1 MDRPAPAS
9 GCPAVGLRGWAAFKQ
24 SQLFDYSPPAVLLWL
39 AMVLLGALVLGL
51 ALWGLATAGR
61 GEHWQMLGW
70 LLVVATAAAFPIPL
84 PRSKQSVSGSDLG
97 TFLVLALHGPA
108 AAVVCAAV
116 DALVASSRSS
126 VRLSSRIGSTA
137 MAASG
142 MTLGGWVFQTG
153 QPWLVAQGLGAAAAQ
168 IGMLACAAALSCG
181 VTTALIMKVM
191 RLKRGLPLRLK
202 DWFDHCS
209 WVVTLQLV
217 SAALAA
223 MLSLFALQ
231 FERSAVVVGI
241 LVMGLSLALLRSHF
255 RLQIVQHQAQE
266 ARVAAAEQEAQ
277 QNLRRFTSAF
287 SRASIGMAIVAADG
301 RVVQAN
307 QALHQLLGFDE
318 AGLLNRPFRA
328 LLHAGDAGLL
338 DRHAA
343 DVLMRRA
350 DQFSIELRCQGA
362 DRPET
367 WVSLHCALFDDEGGA
382 TGSPDAGLIYQ
393 LHDITSRR
401 RAEGDLRHIA
411 YHDSLTDLANRNCF
425 SERLSGAVERS
436 RTDRRA
442 GFAVMM
448 LDLDRF
454 KIVNDSLGHGA
465 GDELLKVVARRLSAC
480 VRPNDLVARLGGDE
494 FAILLEDSQNS
505 ADAIRLGERLLQA
518 LEEPV
523 RINGTEVR
531 PFASIGL
538 TFSDLGYREP
548 DEVLRDADLAMYQ
561 AKAGGKGRL
570 ALFDASLHE
579 QLGQKLQLEADLRRA
594 IGEGQLSLAYQPLY
608 YLEPHRLNGFEAL
621 CRWTHPTRGN
631 ISPGVFIALA
641 EETGC
646 IQALTAWAIDEAV
659 RQHMAWHAQSA
670 QAGPCELVM
679 HVNVSGKD
687 LSRQGFTEHVR
698 GVLQHHGLAP
708 QLLVLEITESTLMEH
723 RDQALAAL
731 SELTGLGV
739 KIGIDDFGTGYSSLA
754 YLSTLPF
761 DCLKIDRSF
770 VIGMDSSRKNTE
782 IVRTVISLAHSL
794 NKQVVA
800 EGIETHEQLVRL
812 RQLGAT
818 IGQGYLLAR
827 PLTPMQVQQLLLE
840 PAVAPA

>member
-1 MDRPAPAS
+1 MDRPAPATGS
-9 GCPAVGLRGWAAFKQ
+9 LAIGLGGWAAFKQ

-39 AMVLLGALVLGL
+39 AMVLTGALALGA
-51 ALWGLATAGR
+51 AAWDLATAGR

-84 PRSKQSVSGSDLG
+84 PRSKQSVSGSDLVI
-97 TFLVLALHGPA
+97 FLVLALHGPS

-126 VRLSSRIGSTA
+126 ARQSSHIGSTA
-137 MAASG
+137 MAAAG
-142 MTLGGWVFQTG
+142 MTLGGWLFQVS
-153 QPWLVAQGLGAAAAQ
+153 QPWLVAQGLSAAAAQ
-168 IGMLACAAALSCG
+168 IGMLACAAALSCS
-181 VTTALIMKVM
+181 VTTAVIMKVM
-191 RLKRGLPLRLK
+191 RLKRSLPLRLK

-217 SAALAA
+217 SATLAG

-255 RLQIVQHQAQE
+255 RLQIAQNQAQE

-318 AGLLNRPFRA
+318 AGLLNRPFRS

-343 DVLMRRA
+343 DVLSRRA

-362 DRPET
+362 DRRET
-367 WVSLHCALFDDEGGA
+367 WVSLHCALFDDEAGASGA

-411 YHDSLTDLANRNCF
+411 YHDSLTDRANRNCF

-465 GDELLKVVARRLSAC
+465 GDELLKVVARR
-480 VRPNDLVARLGGDE
+480 
-494 FAILLEDSQNS
+494 Q
-505 ADAIRLGERLLQA
+505 
-518 LEEPV
+518 
-523 RINGTEVR
+523 
-531 PFASIGL
+531 IG
-538 TFSDLGYREP
+538 
-548 DEVLRDADLAMYQ
+548 
-561 AKAGGKGRL
+561 
-570 ALFDASLHE
+570 
-579 QLGQKLQLEADLRRA
+579 RA
-594 IGEGQLSLAYQPLY
+594 
-608 YLEPHRLNGFEAL
+608 
-621 CRWTHPTRGN
+621 
-631 ISPGVFIALA
+631 
-641 EETGC
+641 
-646 IQALTAWAIDEAV
+646 
-659 RQHMAWHAQSA
+659 
-670 QAGPCELVM
+670 
-679 HVNVSGKD
+679 HV
-687 LSRQGFTEHVR
+687 
-698 GVLQHHGLAP
+698 
-708 QLLVLEITESTLMEH
+708 
-723 RDQALAAL
+723 
-731 SELTGLGV
+731 
-739 KIGIDDFGTGYSSLA
+739 
-754 YLSTLPF
+754 
-761 DCLKIDRSF
+761 
-770 VIGMDSSRKNTE
+770 
-782 IVRTVISLAHSL
+782 
-794 NKQVVA
+794 
-800 EGIETHEQLVRL
+800 
-812 RQLGAT
+812 
-818 IGQGYLLAR
+818 
-827 PLTPMQVQQLLLE
+827 
-840 PAVAPA
+840 